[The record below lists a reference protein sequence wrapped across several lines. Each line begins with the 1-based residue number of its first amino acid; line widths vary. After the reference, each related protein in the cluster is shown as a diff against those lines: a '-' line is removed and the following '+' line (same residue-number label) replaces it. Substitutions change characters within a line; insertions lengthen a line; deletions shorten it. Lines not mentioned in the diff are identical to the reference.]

1 MPICESSEWNR
12 MDATLQLAIEAMIE
26 EKLSSL
32 YVRIAKLEE
41 TIHELQKII
50 PRKFLNST

>member
-1 MPICESSEWNR
+1 